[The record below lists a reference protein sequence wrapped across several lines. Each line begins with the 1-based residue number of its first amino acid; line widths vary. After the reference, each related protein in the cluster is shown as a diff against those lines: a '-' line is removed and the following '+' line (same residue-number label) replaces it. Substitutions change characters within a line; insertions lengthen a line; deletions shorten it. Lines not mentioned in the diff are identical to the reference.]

1 MAQAPVPEWKIQEI
15 EQWYADGDD
24 LRSLASVAHGLEL
37 SRETVRK
44 YRDIARESKIA
55 ERFNNVPALQQ
66 SCIDDLEE
74 LKHMAAAAARRCA
87 EQNDTQGQLMFMK
100 EVRHS
105 VLATAKVA
113 GVDRNVVQIS
123 APQVSGPRIDVGD
136 KLRVLLGL
144 AKEGKPMPKSDD
156 EIQVLIDA
164 GYDNDVRVQ

>member
-15 EQWYADGDD
+15 EQWYADGED
-24 LRSLASVAHGLEL
+24 LRSLASVAQGLEL

-55 ERFNNVPALQQ
+55 ERFNNKPAFQQ
-66 SCIDDLEE
+66 ACIDHLEDLA
-74 LKHMAAAAARRCA
+74 HIADTAARRCA
-87 EQNDTQGQLMFMK
+87 EENDTRGQLMFMR
-100 EVRHS
+100 ELRHS
-105 VLATAKVA
+105 VLAAAKVA

-123 APQVSGPRIDVGD
+123 GPQVSGPRIDVGD

-156 EIQVLIDA
+156 EIQVLIDS
-164 GYDNDVRVQ
+164 GK